1 MPDDRRGPLVIGAL
15 AAAAGA
21 MVFLAAGDV
30 LPVPD
35 KTFGA
40 PRWLAAVL
48 GLGFFFGGSYIVS
61 LVLPTPW
68 MGRLLGAATILTFV
82 TMGALLMTWQALTAG
97 SFVLSLDA
105 PRLIVGAFFWMF
117 AFLMDA
123 VALIAW
129 VVALRVLLRRPSP

>member
-15 AAAAGA
+15 AVAAGA
-21 MVFLAAGDV
+21 VVFLAAGNV

-40 PRWLAAVL
+40 PRRLAAML